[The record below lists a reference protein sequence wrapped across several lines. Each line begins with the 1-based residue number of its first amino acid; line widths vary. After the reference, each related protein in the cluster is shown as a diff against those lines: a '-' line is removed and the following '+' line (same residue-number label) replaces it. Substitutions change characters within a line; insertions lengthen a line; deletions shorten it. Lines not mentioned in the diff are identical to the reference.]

1 MISVDTKHTA
11 ISKKKWKEW
20 YYRSQ
25 KRKIMEEI
33 PTIEH
38 GQAPTVNKKKK
49 RSKRKTSGE
58 MKMVIKGR
66 TTERRKGEI
75 VLNSKREEKN
85 YHTVIRK

>member
-38 GQAPTVNKKKK
+38 GQASTVNKKKK

-58 MKMVIKGR
+58 MKMVIEGR
-66 TTERRKGEI
+66 TTERRKGGI